1 MRVLVLGGT
10 GFVGGAAVR
19 RLIARGHDVAAF
31 HRGDSSGG
39 AAAVHIHI
47 RGDRNDLA
55 AHREEF
61 RRFAPEV
68 VLDTIAYTE
77 ADGRA
82 LATVLGGIAARFVVL
97 SSQDVYAP
105 YGRLLRLENGPV
117 DRVASSE
124 ESPLRSSRHP
134 YRAMAKPGEMAYDYE
149 KILVEAAVREASGV
163 PVTILRLPMVYGPGD
178 PQRRLRP
185 YLSRMAEGAP
195 EIRLDRAK
203 AAWRCT
209 RGFVEDVGEAIGLAV
224 IDDRASGRVYNLGED
239 DALREAEWV
248 RTIGEAAGWTGHV
261 RAVER
266 TRCPKRSASPT
277 TSRTISSPTPRASAA
292 SSVSASA
299 WDAAKVFAAPSLR
312 SARSAPAETQAGRAR
327 RRTRPIPRSSS
338 PAARTIAPT

>member
-19 RLIARGHDVAAF
+19 RLIGLGHEVAAF
-31 HRGDSSGG
+31 HRGRSSSG
-39 AAAVHIHI
+39 ATVPIHI
-47 RGDRNDLA
+47 RGDRKDLQ
-55 AHREEF
+55 AHREAF

-77 ADGRA
+77 ADGRG
-82 LATVLGGIAARFVVL
+82 LASVLDGIAARLVVL

-105 YGRLLRLENGPV
+105 YGRLLRLETGAAG
-117 DRVASSE
+117 RAASSE

-149 KILVEAAVREASGV
+149 KVLVEAVVREASEA

-185 YLSRMAEGAP
+185 YLSRMAEGAS

-209 RGFVEDVGEAIGLAV
+209 RGFVEDVAEAIALAAT
-224 IDDRASGRVYNLGED
+224 DSRASGRGYNLGED
-239 DALREAEWV
+239 DALREAEWIGA
-248 RTIGEAAGWTGHV
+248 IGEAAGWTGRV
-261 RAVER
+261 RPVETDELPEEER
-266 TRCPKRSASPT
+266 EPYDFAHDLIAD
-277 TSRTISSPTPRASAA
+277 TSRIRRELGFREPVGRREGLRR
-292 SSVSASA
+292 SVAEE
-299 WDAAKVFAAPSLR
+299 
-312 SARSAPAETQAGRAR
+312 PAERAG
-327 RRTRPIPRSSS
+327 
-338 PAARTIAPT
+338 